1 MNTSIVR
8 ELDKSGPCNLPR
20 EVGAAAPAALSASRT
35 ACRRRSDPQTGGQS
49 RSNSQPKSQCRIIYL
64 RPCTF
69 APTLQRYNVHFA
81 TDLCERDNPFS
92 ASTSPPPPL
101 PRPDVYPC
109 CTLSI
114 NGGLPSLQKPLQQPQ
129 QPSSPAAGSPAVLLF
144 LPGVESCHKSNRLLV
159 WRTPAPRNSA
169 TRLDCRAV
177 GTGLCGHIVL
187 NSPRQASGRASG
199 WASGVCI
206 FAGSHCL
213 LG

>member
-1 MNTSIVR
+1 MASQGRIRSPSRSAGLSTCVRALSLQPCNATTCTLLQISVR
-8 ELDKSGPCNLPR
+8 ETTR
-20 EVGAAAPAALSASRT
+20 SR
-35 ACRRRSDPQTGGQS
+35 P
-49 RSNSQPKSQCRIIYL
+49 P
-64 RPCTF
+64 
-69 APTLQRYNVHFA
+69 
-81 TDLCERDNPFS
+81 
-92 ASTSPPPPL
+92 PPPPL